1 MTSEL
6 RVDFYIL
13 EEASGKARL
22 SLACKLAEKAYLA
35 AQSVLIWHTDLDEIR
50 TLDEMLWTFRD
61 GSFVPHDVLAP
72 EAAGAGTV
80 AAQAGTAALASAAV
94 LASASVHGAYAV
106 PAHGDTGAAIEA
118 PVLLSARAVPHTPA
132 DIIINLAVDVPDF
145 VAQAKRVVEII
156 DGDEG
161 RRRAGR
167 ARFKAYRD
175 RGVQPASHN
184 L

>member
-1 MTSEL
+1 MGDL
-6 RVDFYIL
+6 RVDFYITQ
-13 EEASGKARL
+13 AGNARL

-35 AQSVLIWHTDLDEIR
+35 AHQVLIWHTEAAELQ

-61 GSFVPHDVLAP
+61 GSFVPHDIVS
-72 EAAGAGTV
+72 TD
-80 AAQAGTAALASAAV
+80 TAAR
-94 LASASVHGAYAV
+94 
-106 PAHGDTGAAIEA
+106 EA
-118 PVLLSARAVPHTPA
+118 PILLSAGPIPA
-132 DIIINLAVDVPDF
+132 GDLDLIINLAAGVPDF
-145 VAQAKRVVEII
+145 VAQSKRIIEII

-167 ARFKAYRD
+167 ARWEAYRK